1 MTAHEALKRSL
12 RKACKMRSQNDVLV
26 QEDPLPESPDDI
38 ESRYELDEDLR
49 TFEEKYQI
57 LDSTYLGDG
66 CSAIVKMCVL
76 REKVDI
82 KVEINQ
88 ENTESSPTSMW

>member
-12 RKACKMRSQNDVLV
+12 RKACKLRSQNDVLA
-26 QEDPLPESPDDI
+26 QKEPSPESPEDI

-66 CSAIVKMCVL
+66 CSAIVKICVL

-82 KVEINQ
+82 KEESKK
-88 ENTESSPTSMW
+88 ENGDSSPSSIW